1 MIFVLTLL
9 FIDENGCLLYSSLK
23 LSESGG
29 VIVMKNHDDNEL
41 PGPPSKPQVTDV
53 TKNSVSLSWQPGLA
67 GASPVSSYVIEAF
80 RFVLPLP
87 LKRQSLAISFGMLW
101 IADITLF
108 LLHCSQSVSNSWQ
121 TVADHVKTTQFTV
134 KGLRPN
140 TIYLFM
146 VRAVNSQGLSD
157 PSPMSDP
164 VRTQG
169 TLHNT
174 NIKQLHYIH
183 CMYA

>member
-1 MIFVLTLL
+1 M
-9 FIDENGCLLYSSLK
+9 
-23 LSESGG
+23 
-29 VIVMKNHDDNEL
+29 VMKNHDENEL

-67 GASPVSSYVIEAF
+67 GASPVSSFVIEAF
-80 RFVLPLP
+80 RFVPTVTSKP
-87 LKRQSLAISFGMLW
+87 HSLFNSLDMSW
-101 IADITLF
+101 ITWKHILNRLF
-108 LLHCSQSVSNSWQ
+108 FLFHCSQSVSNSWQ
-121 TVADHVKTTQFTV
+121 TVADHIKSTQFTV

-169 TLHNT
+169 TLRNT
-174 NIKQLHYIH
+174 NVKGVH
-183 CMYA
+183 CVDSVY

>member
-1 MIFVLTLL
+1 
-9 FIDENGCLLYSSLK
+9 
-23 LSESGG
+23 
-29 VIVMKNHDDNEL
+29 MKNHNENEL

-53 TKNSVSLSWQPGLA
+53 TKNSVSLSWQPGLV

-80 RFVLPLP
+80 RFAPIASLILLIGSFLPANP
-87 LKRQSLAISFGMLW
+87 LFFFFFLSG
-101 IADITLF
+101 LF
-108 LLHCSQSVSNSWQ
+108 HSSQSVSNSWQ
-121 TVADHVKTTQFTV
+121 TVADHIRTTQFTV

-157 PSPMSDP
+157 PSPMSEP

-169 TLHNT
+169 NLLHTHLQGIYDLCNV
-174 NIKQLHYIH
+174 IKRTSPHL
-183 CMYA
+183 

>member
-1 MIFVLTLL
+1 M
-9 FIDENGCLLYSSLK
+9 DCMNEWDLYTAARL
-23 LSESGG
+23 
-29 VIVMKNHDDNEL
+29 H
-41 PGPPSKPQVTDV
+41 
-53 TKNSVSLSWQPGLA
+53 
-67 GASPVSSYVIEAF
+67 F
-80 RFVLPLP
+80 
-87 LKRQSLAISFGMLW
+87 
-101 IADITLF
+101 F

-121 TVADHVKTTQFTV
+121 TVADHIKTTQFTV

-169 TLHNT
+169 NIHVKGSYYVDSVYLTQVSLFENLLQSFSLSLCDFLFLLSVISVSTDNVRSLCPFKVWYLSAPHSNLQWIAILNHCRNFQRSNSPSQSSSLRLHLSNYV
-174 NIKQLHYIH
+174 K
-183 CMYA
+183 

>member
-1 MIFVLTLL
+1 
-9 FIDENGCLLYSSLK
+9 
-23 LSESGG
+23 
-29 VIVMKNHDDNEL
+29 MKNHDENEL

-53 TKNSVSLSWQPGLA
+53 TKNSVSLSWQPGMA
-67 GASPVSSYVIEAF
+67 GASPVSSFVIEAF
-80 RFVLPLP
+80 RFVIAVTFIP
-87 LKRQSLAISFGMLW
+87 RSLQLVALVWYETWVGIQYFS
-101 IADITLF
+101 LF
-108 LLHCSQSVSNSWQ
+108 FFVLIFNLFYMHYFVPPKCRNKILCSNLLLFDYSQSVSNSWQ

-169 TLHNT
+169 NLH
-174 NIKQLHYIH
+174 
-183 CMYA
+183 

>member
-1 MIFVLTLL
+1 
-9 FIDENGCLLYSSLK
+9 
-23 LSESGG
+23 
-29 VIVMKNHDDNEL
+29 MKNHDDNEL

-67 GASPVSSYVIEAF
+67 GASPVSSFVIEAF
-80 RFVLPLP
+80 RFVLPVTSKP
-87 LKRQSLAISFGMLW
+87 YSLLNNLHIIYVNDYMKTH
-101 IADITLF
+101 IEQHEDIIILNLF
-108 LLHCSQSVSNSWQ
+108 FFFHCSQSVSNSWQ
-121 TVADHVKTTQFTV
+121 TVADHIKTTQFTV

-169 TLHNT
+169 TLHKT
-174 NIKQLHYIH
+174 NIKGIH
-183 CMYA
+183 CIDTVY

>member
-1 MIFVLTLL
+1 
-9 FIDENGCLLYSSLK
+9 
-23 LSESGG
+23 
-29 VIVMKNHDDNEL
+29 MKNHDENEL

-53 TKNSVSLSWQPGLA
+53 TKNSVSLSWQPGLV

-80 RFVLPLP
+80 RFAPTAWLI
-87 LKRQSLAISFGMLW
+87 LAIGSFLP
-101 IADITLF
+101 ANPLF
-108 LLHCSQSVSNSWQ
+108 SSLNFFSFQLFHSSQLVSNSWQ
-121 TVADHVKTTQFTV
+121 TVADHIRTTQFTV

-157 PSPMSDP
+157 PSPMSEP

-169 TLHNT
+169 KLLHT
-174 NIKQLHYIH
+174 PPPGIYDVCGVIERTSPRF
-183 CMYA
+183 